1 MTATQTSS
9 LPAVVKPA
17 ASPASPG
24 SSASVPHSVLDNV
37 TGLATGALLASVG
50 LFILKSAGVAT
61 GGTAGVA
68 LLVNYA
74 TGWPLGVLFFVVN
87 APFFLLA
94 LPMKGWRFTLRSALT
109 VAAVSVLS
117 SVNQALFTDLVVDPV
132 YGSVLGNL
140 IVGVG
145 LLIIFRHGSSVG
157 GFSIL
162 AIIAQDRL
170 GWRAGYVQLAL
181 DATVVL
187 FAFTLLTPWMVAASL
202 LGAAVL
208 NLTLAINHRPGR
220 YTGH

>member
-1 MTATQTSS
+1 M
-9 LPAVVKPA
+9 KPA